1 MKTIKTY
8 LSITLFSTLIF
19 LSLMY
24 WNINLAVAFLFI
36 IYLWMFLM
44 YGAINA
50 HYNGDELMLLFFILA
65 AVNSYFILI
74 FKFWSIIVE
83 RPVNQDILF
92 QLDWQLYILPIL
104 SIFYLINHVWCFF
117 AKK

>member
-8 LSITLFSTLIF
+8 LSIILLGTLTF

-24 WNINLAVAFLFI
+24 WNINPAVTVLFI
-36 IYLWMFLM
+36 LYLWMLLM

-50 HYNGDELMLLFFILA
+50 HYNGDALMLLFFILA
-65 AVNSYFILI
+65 AVDSYFILI

-92 QLDWQLYILPIL
+92 
-104 SIFYLINHVWCFF
+104 
-117 AKK
+117 